1 MIRAMPERKRFF
13 AVDPFP
19 KINCIGYLIEGSFY
33 VGQSL
38 FVRHLKLNDQSIF
51 HLSGKQKTKAWFL
64 LKEIVQ
70 QVFQLTS
77 SKEEVVGSQ
86 VWVFRS

>member
-1 MIRAMPERKRFF
+1 MVHGE
-13 AVDPFP
+13 
-19 KINCIGYLIEGSFY
+19 NCIGYLTEGSFY

-38 FVRHLKLNDQSIF
+38 FVRYLNDQSIF